1 MNILG
6 IWVLASIIF
15 VSSITVFAFA
25 QDESTSST
33 TVEKEL
39 ILTAERHK
47 PGHWKY
53 TITVDGQIRPENI
66 AFLRHNVISADGK
79 TASWGFYAENKEKF
93 YFTGNIVSITGEG
106 HLTTIVDGIE
116 VPNDSPPPITLAPGE
131 KELLI
136 SNPEGHRYITFDVVV
151 TGQIKV
157 GFRGTLYRDF
167 ISPDGTTLN
176 GDIWY
181 EVLDGFIFSGD
192 IVSFTTNGTLLAT
205 VYGVPIPYNDTS
217 LSPTELSNTEEV
229 QEKVSEVLEIENEQ
243 VQETV
248 SQNVPTSS
256 TTVEKELILTA
267 ERHKPAHWDYT
278 ITVDGQIRPANIP
291 ARHNVVSA
299 DGKTASWGFWAENKE
314 KFYFTGNIVSIT
326 GEGHLTT
333 TVDGIEVPND
343 SQPPITLAPG
353 EKELLIWGDPN
364 AEAYTTFDVIVTGQ
378 IKPSFRATTYRDFI
392 SPDGTTLNGDVLG
405 DNIDGFIFSGDI
417 VSFITNS
424 SITATVD
431 NVTVPYT
438 DTSLSPT
445 EQQAK
450 IKEFKEYAILVNKNW
465 HPIGSV
471 EIEEKVSEVLEIEN
485 EQVQETVNQVQV
497 NGISSGGSSVE
508 KELIVTAK
516 DRLKNGRWYFTVTV
530 DGQIRPGPL
539 ANKYDAISSDG
550 KTVNGETYW
559 DGRHSFFFTGN
570 IVSITGDGHLITT
583 VDGIEVPNDSPPPI
597 TLAPGERELFIRGD
611 ENSVGYTNFEII
623 VTGQIK
629 QGFKATPKRD
639 IVSPDGTR
647 VIGDVQEDNLDGFI
661 FSGEIVS
668 ITTDFPIIAT
678 VGGCDRICDT
688 IGVPV
693 PYIDTSLF
701 TTELSNSEV
710 QEKVSEISEIE
721 SEQVQETVNQAAW
734 LIPIIGATIGI
745 GIVLSRKKTSK
756 SRIKS

>member
-106 HLTTIVDGIE
+106 HLTTTVDGIK

-192 IVSFTTNGTLLAT
+192 IVSFKTNGTLLAT

-217 LSPTELSNTEEV
+217 LSPIELSNTEEV
-229 QEKVSEVLEIENEQ
+229 Q
-243 VQETV
+243 
-248 SQNVPTSS
+248 
-256 TTVEKELILTA
+256 
-267 ERHKPAHWDYT
+267 
-278 ITVDGQIRPANIP
+278 
-291 ARHNVVSA
+291 
-299 DGKTASWGFWAENKE
+299 
-314 KFYFTGNIVSIT
+314 
-326 GEGHLTT
+326 
-333 TVDGIEVPND
+333 
-343 SQPPITLAPG
+343 
-353 EKELLIWGDPN
+353 
-364 AEAYTTFDVIVTGQ
+364 
-378 IKPSFRATTYRDFI
+378 
-392 SPDGTTLNGDVLG
+392 
-405 DNIDGFIFSGDI
+405 
-417 VSFITNS
+417 
-424 SITATVD
+424 
-431 NVTVPYT
+431 
-438 DTSLSPT
+438 
-445 EQQAK
+445 
-450 IKEFKEYAILVNKNW
+450 
-465 HPIGSV
+465 
-471 EIEEKVSEVLEIEN
+471 EKVSEVLEIEN

-497 NGISSGGSSVE
+497 NGISSGDSSVE

-570 IVSITGDGHLITT
+570 IISITGDAHLITT
-583 VDGIEVPNDSPPPI
+583 VDGIEVPNNSPPPI

-639 IVSPDGTR
+639 IVSSDGTR

-693 PYIDTSLF
+693 PYIDTSLS